1 VRGVVHPA
9 GEDADVVAI
18 QRIYA
23 DAVLRSAASFEI
35 EPPTLDEMRSRRRRV
50 VDAGYPYLAADMAG
64 ALVGYCYAGPFRDRP
79 AYRLTVESSVYV
91 VATLQRR
98 GVGRALMQRLIEDCK
113 ARGIPADGRGDRRQ
127 ANEASIGLHEGLG
140 FERVGVLAER
150 RAEVRCLAGHHADA
164 ARARVRSDRVT
175 LSRRAVQSALG
186 RQNTP
191 CGGASPSSDDR
202 CM

>member
-1 VRGVVHPA
+1 VRGVVIRPA
-9 GEDADVVAI
+9 EDADVVAI

-23 DAVLRSAASFEI
+23 DAVLRSASSFEI

-113 ARGIPADGRGDRRQ
+113 ARGFRQ
-127 ANEASIGLHEGLG
+127 MVAAIGGKANPASIRLHESLA
-140 FERVGVLAER
+140 FERVGVLENVGR
-150 RAEVRCLAGHHADA
+150 KFDA
-164 ARARVRSDRVT
+164 WQDIT
-175 LSRRAVQSALG
+175 LMQRELG
-186 RQNTP
+186 SEATE
-191 CGGASPSSDDR
+191 
-202 CM
+202 